1 MKRALTYDDILLVPK
16 YSEIETR
23 SSINLAT
30 LVTILGSSIPATVG
44 AGNFE

>member
-23 SSINLAT
+23 SIINLAT
-30 LVTILGSSIPATVG
+30 FVSRRYGLF
-44 AGNFE
+44 NKRE